1 MPRAGSQSQ
10 TSKPTKAELK
20 ERMEVLG
27 QLLFEAVHLLST
39 EEDYGDE
46 ERNEL
51 IQDFLERCRQA
62 GFV

>member
-1 MPRAGSQSQ
+1 MA
-10 TSKPTKAELK
+10 TLTKAELK
-20 ERMEVLG
+20 ERMEELG

>member
-1 MPRAGSQSQ
+1 M
-10 TSKPTKAELK
+10 TKLTKTELK
-20 ERMEVLG
+20 ERMERLG
-27 QLLFEAVHLLST
+27 GLLFETVHLLST

>member
-10 TSKPTKAELK
+10 TSKPTKADLSEK
-20 ERMEVLG
+20 VEVLG
-27 QLLFEAVHLLST
+27 SLLFEAVHLLRT

>member
-1 MPRAGSQSQ
+1 MA
-10 TSKPTKAELK
+10 TLTKAELK

-27 QLLFEAVHLLST
+27 QLLFEAVHLLRT

-51 IQDFLERCRQA
+51 VQDFLERCRQA
-62 GFV
+62 GLT